1 MHEDL
6 QRYLDWLDGHGV
18 RFTVAEDLWQDDD
31 HEGPLIA
38 GNGETRAIELPG
50 LPPFIEHRDPGSG
63 IAADH
68 ATYFLAR
75 TLLGGGHLARGG
87 RFWDIGCGTGVL
99 AVMAGLAG
107 ARTIVAADIDARPL
121 ALARRTA
128 ADANVAATFC
138 RGSLL
143 EPIPLQAVAE
153 VVTASLPH
161 KPVVAPHVLPA
172 AQAGGADGDE
182 VHRAFAAQAEA
193 RLAPGTR
200 VFFFLHSLPHP
211 RLLQQY
217 GEPFELTLLAW
228 KRRVLG
234 ADEFGALQDHFV
246 ERSRAGTSFLVD
258 RRDGER
264 HLLAGVWRARR
275 K

>member
-6 QRYLDWLDGHGV
+6 QRYFDWLDGHGI
-18 RFTVAEDLWQDDD
+18 RFTVAEDIWQDDD
-31 HEGPLIA
+31 HKEPLIV
-38 GNGETRAIELPG
+38 GHGETRAIELPG

-68 ATYFLAR
+68 ATYFVAR
-75 TLLGGGHLARGG
+75 TLLRGGHLARGG

-107 ARTIVAADIDARPL
+107 ARTIIAADIDMRPL

-128 ADANVAATFC
+128 ADANIAMTFC

-143 EPIPLQAVAE
+143 EPVPLQAVAE
-153 VVTASLPH
+153 VVTANLPH

-172 AQAGGADGDE
+172 TQDGGADGDE
-182 VHRAFAAQAEA
+182 VHGAFAAQAEA
-193 RLAPGTR
+193 RLAEGAR
-200 VFFFLHSLPHP
+200 VFFFLHSLAHPH
-211 RLLQQY
+211 LLERYQ
-217 GEPFELTLLAW
+217 EPFDLTLLAW
-228 KRRVLG
+228 KRRFLG

-246 ERSRAGTSFLVD
+246 ERARAGTSFLID
-258 RRDGER
+258 RDGER
-264 HLLAGVWRARR
+264 HLVAGVWRAQR

>member
-1 MHEDL
+1 VHEDL
-6 QRYLDWLDGHGV
+6 QLYLDWLAGHGI
-18 RFTVAEDLWQDDD
+18 RFTVAEDLWQDED
-31 HEGPLIA
+31 HKGPLIA
-38 GNGETRAIELPG
+38 DDGETRAIELPG
-50 LPPFIEHRDPGSG
+50 LPPFVEHRDPGSG
-63 IAADH
+63 IAANH
-68 ATYFLAR
+68 TTYFLAR
-75 TLLGGGHLARGG
+75 TLLGGGHLSRGG
-87 RFWDIGCGTGVL
+87 RFWEIGCGTGVL

-107 ARTIVAADIDARPL
+107 ARTIIATDIDERSL

-128 ADANVAATFC
+128 ADANVAVTFG

-143 EPIPLQAVAE
+143 EPVPLQAAAE
-153 VVTASLPH
+153 VVIANLPH

-172 AQAGGADGDE
+172 TQDGGADGDD

-211 RLLQQY
+211 RLLQRY

-228 KRRVLG
+228 KRRFLG
-234 ADEFGALQDHFV
+234 ADEYGALQDHFV

-258 RRDGER
+258 RDGER
-264 HLLAGVWRARR
+264 HLVAGVWSARR